1 MPFGPKNAPSTF
13 QRMMDEVFRKYL
25 YKFCFVYMDDIVI
38 FSKSISD
45 HIDHIRQIFK
55 RVREVNLKI
64 QPDKSEFLCK
74 EVAFL
79 GHIITSKGIKP
90 NPLKIDAIQRYPIP
104 RNQKETK
111 AFLGLVGYYRRFIK
125 NFAKITFPLT
135 RCLRKGTQIDIEN
148 LEYKKAF

>member
-1 MPFGPKNAPSTF
+1 MQHN
-13 QRMMDEVFRKYL
+13 
-25 YKFCFVYMDDIVI
+25 
-38 FSKSISD
+38 
-45 HIDHIRQIFK
+45 
-55 RVREVNLKI
+55 
-64 QPDKSEFLCK
+64 KSEFLCK

-104 RNQKETK
+104 INQKEIK

-135 RCLRKGTQIDIEN
+135 RCLRKGPKLTLKIYN
-148 LEYKKAF
+148 TKMLF